1 MEIGHPSSILWCQR
15 FFLLILF
22 SIKKIFFREAIKK
35 LRILWHRHKRTSF
48 TEEIVT
54 YIQGGRV
61 SDTDVIIL
69 YIHTSLLN
77 LAFITEN
84 CENSTHDYMELELKM
99 RMCFLCR
106 WFYAENEALE
116 SKSNMTYVL
125 IFGGWVGRLNLT
137 KMS

>member
-1 MEIGHPSSILWCQR
+1 M
-15 FFLLILF
+15 
-22 SIKKIFFREAIKK
+22 
-35 LRILWHRHKRTSF
+35 
-48 TEEIVT
+48 T

-77 LAFITEN
+77 LAFTTEN

-106 WFYAENEALE
+106 
-116 SKSNMTYVL
+116 
-125 IFGGWVGRLNLT
+125 
-137 KMS
+137 